1 MAYAKEEPKTGRKMQ
16 AGRRVTVFGGSGF
29 VGRYVVKRLAQRG
42 CVVRV
47 CVRDTVAASFLKP
60 MGNVGQIVPMRVS
73 LASDDAALRVAVEG
87 ADAVVNLVGI
97 LAEGGAQTFQ
107 ALQAEGPGR
116 LAKAAAEAGVAKFV
130 QVSALGADANSKA
143 AYARSKA
150 AGEAGVRAAFPN
162 ATIFRPS
169 IVIGPED
176 GFFNR
181 FAQMANWMPGLPLI
195 GGGQTRFQPVYV
207 GDLADGIVA
216 ALDAPDA
223 AGKTYEAVG
232 PRAYTFEALMVY
244 LLDQIGKHRGLIPL
258 PWKLA
263 EIQGSILEKLPI
275 KLLTRDQVEM
285 LKTDNVGTGAPGL
298 EALGVKVH
306 AMEAVAPTWLAAYR
320 KGGRFGAAKKA

>member
-1 MAYAKEEPKTGRKMQ
+1 MQ

-42 CVVRV
+42 HVVRA
-47 CVRDTVAASFLKP
+47 CVRDTVAAAFLKP
-60 MGNVGQIVPMRVS
+60 MGNVGQVVPMRVS

-87 ADAVVNLVGI
+87 ADAVINLVGI
-97 LAEGGAQTFQ
+97 LAESGAQTFQ
-107 ALQAEGPGR
+107 ALQAEGPAR
-116 LAKAAAEAGVAKFV
+116 LAKAAAAAGVSKFV
-130 QVSALGADANSKA
+130 HVSALGADANSKA
-143 AYARSKA
+143 AYARTKA
-150 AGEAGVRAAFPN
+150 AGEAGVRMAFPD

-181 FAQMANWMPGLPLI
+181 FARMADWMPGLPLI
-195 GGGQTRFQPVYV
+195 GGGKTRFQPVYV

-216 ALDAPDA
+216 ALDNPDA
-223 AGKTYEAVG
+223 AGRTFEAVG
-232 PRAYTFEALMVY
+232 PRAYSFEELMVY
-244 LLDQIGKHRGLIPL
+244 LLDQIGKHRGLIPV
-258 PWKLA
+258 PFALA
-263 EIQGSILEKLPI
+263 EIQGAILEKLPI

-320 KGGRFGAAKKA
+320 KGGRFGAAKRA

>member
-1 MAYAKEEPKTGRKMQ
+1 MQ

-29 VGRYVVKRLAQRG
+29 VGRYVVQRLAKRG
-42 CVVRV
+42 CVVRA

-97 LAEGGAQTFQ
+97 LAESGSQTFQ

-116 LAKAAAEAGVAKFV
+116 LAKAAAAAGVSKFV
-130 QVSALGADANSKA
+130 HVSALGADANSKA

-150 AGEAGVRAAFPN
+150 AGEAGVRMAFAD

-216 ALDAPDA
+216 ALDNPDA
-223 AGKTYEAVG
+223 AGRTFEAVG

-244 LLDQIGKHRGLIPL
+244 LLDQIGKHRGLVPL

-263 EIQGSILEKLPI
+263 EIQGAILEKLPI

-320 KGGRFGAAKKA
+320 KGGRFGAEKRA

>member
-1 MAYAKEEPKTGRKMQ
+1 MQ
-16 AGRRVTVFGGSGF
+16 AGRRVAVFGGSGF
-29 VGRYVVKRLAQRG
+29 VGRYVVQRLAKQG

-47 CVRDTVAASFLKP
+47 CVRDTVAAAFLKP

-87 ADAVVNLVGI
+87 AEAVVNLVGI
-97 LAEGGAQTFQ
+97 LAESGSQTFKT
-107 ALQAEGPGR
+107 LQAEGPGR

-130 QVSALGADANSKA
+130 HVSALGANANSKA

-150 AGEAGVRAAFPN
+150 AGEAGVRLAFAD

-181 FAQMANWMPGLPLI
+181 FARMADWLPGLPLI
-195 GGGQTRFQPVYV
+195 GGGHTRFQPVYV

-216 ALDAPDA
+216 ALDDPGAL
-223 AGKTYEAVG
+223 GRTFEAVG
-232 PRAYTFEALMVY
+232 PKAYSFEELMVY

-258 PWKLA
+258 PFALA
-263 EIQGSILEKLPI
+263 ELQGAIFERLPGKLI
-275 KLLTRDQVEM
+275 TRDQVEM

-320 KGGRFGAAKKA
+320 KGGRFGAAKRA